1 MMKRTQKIFGSLFV
15 MAAGL
20 GATNTA
26 WAQAVE
32 ASEKVLEGGAMFF
45 SVCAASAAF
54 CIALAAIGTGMA
66 QGRALD
72 RALESIAR
80 QPEVA
85 KEIRVNMI
93 IGLGFIESLCI
104 YALLI
109 SFFLLILNPF
119 TSYFVG

>member
-1 MMKRTQKIFGSLFV
+1 MIKRTQKVLGSLFV
-15 MAAGL
+15 MAAGVL
-20 GATNTA
+20 ATNTA
-26 WAQAVE
+26 WAE
-32 ASEKVLEGGAMFF
+32 ATEGSGKVLEGGAMFF
-45 SVCAASAAF
+45 SVCAASAGI
-54 CIALAAIGTGMA
+54 CIALAAIGTGLA

-119 TSYFVG
+119 KDYFVG